1 MHQKVST
8 CSPESVQFRQE
19 IGRNLKKKIEKKIE
33 VRQNLF
39 VVYIEGAEDMSDRD
53 EVIEKMLKFDILNRE
68 RIITVLSETD
78 DLRRLPHDVR
88 DVIYS
93 LYDYCQD
100 VSYRMLDDIENID
113 DTIVEWYIFNYSTK
127 FQEFV
132 FSILGL
138 YKLDNDELIYK
149 LL

>member
-1 MHQKVST
+1 MAKDET
-8 CSPESVQFRQE
+8 RQ
-19 IGRNLKKKIEKKIE
+19 RNL
-33 VRQNLF
+33 VDN
-39 VVYIEGAEDMSDRD
+39 YIEGAEDMSDRD

-68 RIITVLSETD
+68 RIIKALSEVD

-88 DVIYS
+88 DVIYK

>member
-1 MHQKVST
+1 MFWLHQGILTQDNINTKFIKIQVAKD
-8 CSPESVQFRQE
+8 EMRQ
-19 IGRNLKKKIEKKIE
+19 RNL
-33 VRQNLF
+33 
-39 VVYIEGAEDMSDRD
+39 VVYYIEGAEDMSDRD

-68 RIITVLSETD
+68 RIIKVLSEVD
-78 DLRRLPHDVR
+78 DLRRLPHDIR
-88 DVIYS
+88 DIIFK

-113 DTIVEWYIFNYSTK
+113 DMTVEWYICDYSTK

-132 FSILGL
+132 FSILSL

>member
-1 MHQKVST
+1 MST
-8 CSPESVQFRQE
+8 KDTLTQGNINTKFIKIQVAKDEMRQ
-19 IGRNLKKKIEKKIE
+19 RNL
-33 VRQNLF
+33 
-39 VVYIEGAEDMSDRD
+39 VVYYIEGAEDMSDRD

-68 RIITVLSETD
+68 RIIKVLSEVD
-78 DLRRLPHDVR
+78 DLRRLPHDIR
-88 DVIYS
+88 DVIYK

-113 DTIVEWYIFNYSTK
+113 DMTVEWYVCNYSTK

>member
-1 MHQKVST
+1 
-8 CSPESVQFRQE
+8 
-19 IGRNLKKKIEKKIE
+19 
-33 VRQNLF
+33 
-39 VVYIEGAEDMSDRD
+39 MSDRD

>member
-1 MHQKVST
+1 MAKV
-8 CSPESVQFRQE
+8 E
-19 IGRNLKKKIEKKIE
+19 I
-33 VRQNLF
+33 RQNLL
-39 VVYIEGAEDMSDRD
+39 VGNYIEGAEDMSDRD

-68 RIITVLSETD
+68 RIIKVLSEVD

-88 DVIYS
+88 DVIYK

-113 DTIVEWYIFNYSTK
+113 DMTVEWYVCNYSTK

>member
-1 MHQKVST
+1 MSLGILTQDNINTK
-8 CSPESVQFRQE
+8 F
-19 IGRNLKKKIEKKIE
+19 IKIQVAKDEM
-33 VRQNLF
+33 RQNLL
-39 VVYIEGAEDMSDRD
+39 VGNYIEGAEDMSDRD

-68 RIITVLSETD
+68 RIIKVLSEVD

-88 DVIYS
+88 DIIYK

-113 DTIVEWYIFNYSTK
+113 DMTVEWYIYDYSTK

>member
-1 MHQKVST
+1 MSLGILTQDNINTK
-8 CSPESVQFRQE
+8 F
-19 IGRNLKKKIEKKIE
+19 IKIQVAKDEM
-33 VRQNLF
+33 RQNLL
-39 VVYIEGAEDMSDRD
+39 VGNYIEGAEDMSDRD

-68 RIITVLSETD
+68 RIIKVLSETD

-88 DVIYS
+88 DVIYK

-113 DTIVEWYIFNYSTK
+113 DMTVEWYVCNYSTK

-138 YKLDNDELIYK
+138 YELDNDELIYK

>member
-1 MHQKVST
+1 MDRNRS
-8 CSPESVQFRQE
+8 QFGE
-19 IGRNLKKKIEKKIE
+19 KLEKKNE
-33 VRQNLF
+33 VRQRNR
-39 VVYIEGAEDMSDRD
+39 VVYYIEGAEDMSDRD

-68 RIITVLSETD
+68 RIIKALSEVD
-78 DLRRLPHDVR
+78 DLRRLPHDIR
-88 DVIYS
+88 DIIYK

-113 DTIVEWYIFNYSTK
+113 DMTVEWYVCNYSTK

>member
-1 MHQKVST
+1 MSLGILTQDNINTKFIKIQVAKD
-8 CSPESVQFRQE
+8 EMRQ
-19 IGRNLKKKIEKKIE
+19 RNL
-33 VRQNLF
+33 
-39 VVYIEGAEDMSDRD
+39 VVYYIEGAEDMSDRD

-68 RIITVLSETD
+68 RIIKVLSEVD

-88 DVIYS
+88 DVIYK

-113 DTIVEWYIFNYSTK
+113 DMTVEWYVCNYSTK

>member
-1 MHQKVST
+1 MAKDET
-8 CSPESVQFRQE
+8 
-19 IGRNLKKKIEKKIE
+19 
-33 VRQNLF
+33 RQNLL
-39 VVYIEGAEDMSDRD
+39 VGNYIEGAEDMSDRD

-68 RIITVLSETD
+68 RIIKVLSEVD

-88 DVIYS
+88 DVIYK

-100 VSYRMLDDIENID
+100 VSYRMLDDIDNID
-113 DTIVEWYIFNYSTK
+113 DMTVEWYVCNYSTK

>member
-1 MHQKVST
+1 MAKV
-8 CSPESVQFRQE
+8 E
-19 IGRNLKKKIEKKIE
+19 I
-33 VRQNLF
+33 RQNLF
-39 VVYIEGAEDMSDRD
+39 VVYYIEGAEDMSDRD

-68 RIITVLSETD
+68 RIIKVLSEVD

-88 DVIYS
+88 DVIYK

-113 DTIVEWYIFNYSTK
+113 DMTVEWYVINYSTK

>member
-1 MHQKVST
+1 MSLGILTQDNINTKFIKIQVAKV
-8 CSPESVQFRQE
+8 E
-19 IGRNLKKKIEKKIE
+19 I
-33 VRQNLF
+33 RQNLL
-39 VVYIEGAEDMSDRD
+39 VGNYIEGAEDMSDRD

-68 RIITVLSETD
+68 RIIKVLSEVD

-88 DVIYS
+88 DVIYK

-113 DTIVEWYIFNYSTK
+113 DMTVEWYVCNYSTK

>member
-1 MHQKVST
+1 MSLGILTQDNINTK
-8 CSPESVQFRQE
+8 F
-19 IGRNLKKKIEKKIE
+19 IKIQVAKDEM
-33 VRQNLF
+33 RQNLL
-39 VVYIEGAEDMSDRD
+39 VGNYIEGAEDMSDRD

-68 RIITVLSETD
+68 RIIKVLSEVD
-78 DLRRLPHDVR
+78 DLRRLPYDVR
-88 DVIYS
+88 DIIFK

-100 VSYRMLDDIENID
+100 VSYRMLDDIDNID
-113 DTIVEWYIFNYSTK
+113 DMTVEWYVCNYSTK

>member
-1 MHQKVST
+1 M
-8 CSPESVQFRQE
+8 
-19 IGRNLKKKIEKKIE
+19 
-33 VRQNLF
+33 RQNLL
-39 VVYIEGAEDMSDRD
+39 VGNYIEGAEDMNDRD

-68 RIITVLSETD
+68 RIIKVLSEVD
-78 DLRRLPHDVR
+78 DLRRLPHDIR
-88 DVIYS
+88 DIIYK

-113 DTIVEWYIFNYSTK
+113 DMTVEWYVCNYSTK

>member
-1 MHQKVST
+1 MSLGILTQDNINTK
-8 CSPESVQFRQE
+8 F
-19 IGRNLKKKIEKKIE
+19 IKIQVAKDEM
-33 VRQNLF
+33 RQNLL
-39 VVYIEGAEDMSDRD
+39 VGNYIEGAEDMSDRD

-68 RIITVLSETD
+68 RIIKVLSEVD

-88 DVIYS
+88 DVIYK

-113 DTIVEWYIFNYSTK
+113 DMTVEWYVCNYSTK